1 MKQLTAIALA
11 LVLLIMSSPAAYPQA
26 EWTTE
31 NPPPVAPTLV
41 REGDLA
47 ISLVSALDMG
57 TTENETEAETL
68 LASAGIAPKNGWI
81 SDYPVTPDILGELR
95 DAVADAADSYRLPMD
110 KTEALEVLDSVSADL
125 GLYALSHEDGEA
137 PPLAS
142 SQYTEPTVINNYYYR
157 EGPPVITYYPPPANY
172 LYLYAWVPYPFW
184 CNSFYFSGF
193 FILHD
198 FHKVVGI
205 GNRVVVVSN
214 HFFHRHH
221 RRFYK
226 IDPAKRKGRGSLRAK
241 ARRTQGKPRFGAEAH
256 RGARSIL
263 QRSRERLASQRG
275 LVSRKGRI
283 SKSSRGFSGWTGTEI
298 TRQKRPFSGRTG
310 TRVRTFHRQHFQKGL
325 KNSDRSFT
333 ALGRNREKTSRHR
346 AAPGR
351 DSFKKAR
358 QTRAFGDRTRM
369 RTKTSRSG
377 EVKTAH
383 RDAARF
389 SRNPS
394 MSPGR
399 SSSLPSVRGR
409 GFSGTLGRNAKGFSE
424 RFSRKFSGGNSDRKG
439 SGRAPF

>member
-1 MKQLTAIALA
+1 MKHLTAIAMALA
-11 LVLLIMSSPAAYPQA
+11 LLIISSPAAYPQA

-41 REGDLA
+41 REGDFA

-95 DAVADAADSYRLPMD
+95 DAVADAADSYRLSMD

-125 GLYALSHEDGEA
+125 GLYVLSHEDGEA
-137 PPLAS
+137 PPSTS

-157 EGPPVITYYPPPANY
+157 EGPPVVTYYPPPADY

-226 IDPAKRKGRGSLRAK
+226 IDPAKRRGVRSFRGVAK
-241 ARRTQGKPRFGAEAH
+241 SSQRKRLATAEVQ

-275 LVSRKGRI
+275 LVNRNGPI
-283 SKSSRGFSGWTGTEI
+283 SKLPRGFNGGSRTEI
-298 TRQKRPFSGRTG
+298 ARQKRSFAASTG
-310 TRVRTFHRQHFQKGL
+310 ASVRAFPRQNTQKGL
-325 KNSDRSFT
+325 RNSARSFT
-333 ALGRNREKTSRHR
+333 ALGRDERATSRHPT
-346 AAPGR
+346 APGSVSSETTR
-351 DSFKKAR
+351 QSRTFNNRAGARVRTFPRQEVQNGTRGSSRVFENPRMNQVRSF
-358 QTRAFGDRTRM
+358 
-369 RTKTSRSG
+369 
-377 EVKTAH
+377 
-383 RDAARF
+383 
-389 SRNPS
+389 
-394 MSPGR
+394 
-399 SSSLPSVRGR
+399 SLPFRG
-409 GFSGTLGRNAKGFSE
+409 GRNFPGSL
-424 RFSRKFSGGNSDRKG
+424 N
-439 SGRAPF
+439 SGR